1 MSPIRRLGAARRGSC
16 LSTLRVLHITNA
28 FPYPEVPEYGVFV
41 KEQIDSL
48 DRAGV
53 ETKVLFMN
61 GRRDGKSAYTK
72 GVGDIRKAAA
82 DYDVLHCHHLYSGF
96 ATALAF
102 TGKPVVLSFLNDWL
116 HEMDG
121 VRSELVRKLGCG
133 FGVHWADRV
142 IFKSPVP
149 SVLGSSD
156 RFVNLPNGV
165 NADQF
170 HIVPR
175 EEARARLGL
184 DPAAF
189 YVLFVSSKDKNRA
202 QKRYDRFAATMD
214 IVRQANPGRKVEELV
229 LVNQPR
235 ERVLDFFNSADLHLM
250 SSDFE
255 GSPNSVKE
263 ALCCGVPV
271 VTTEVGN
278 VVEMLQGVP
287 NAHVSPSFEPK
298 ALAELVQKVIMADVD
313 RQVVRDGF
321 LAKGLSQEA
330 IAQKLISLY
339 RETILRKRK
348 NGK

>member
-1 MSPIRRLGAARRGSC
+1 M
-16 LSTLRVLHITNA
+16 LHITNA
-28 FPYPEVPEYGVFV
+28 FPYAEVPEYGVFV

-72 GVGDIRKAAA
+72 GVSDIRKAAA
-82 DYDVLHCHHLYSGF
+82 NYDILHCHHLYSGF

-121 VRSELVRKLGCG
+121 VKSEMARKLGCG
-133 FGVHWADRV
+133 FGVRWADRV

-149 SVLGSSD
+149 AALGGSD
-156 RFVNLPNGV
+156 RYLNLPNGV
-165 NADQF
+165 NATQF
-170 HIVPR
+170 RIIPR
-175 EEARARLGL
+175 QEARARLGL
-184 DPAAF
+184 SPDAV

-214 IVRQANPGRKVEELV
+214 IVRETNPGKQIEELV

-235 ERVLDFFNSADLHLM
+235 ERVLDFFNSADLHLL

-263 ALCCGVPV
+263 ALCCGTPV
-271 VTTEVGN
+271 VTTDVGN
-278 VVEMLQGVP
+278 VKEMLEGVP
-287 NAHVSPSFEPK
+287 NSYVSSSTEPQT
-298 ALAELVQKVIMADVD
+298 LAELVQKVVSADVD
-313 RQVVRDGF
+313 REAVRDGF

-330 IAQKLISLY
+330 IAQKLISVY
-339 RETILRKRK
+339 EETIARKSKDRK
-348 NGK
+348 